1 MPTCFGGGG
10 RHDRWIT
17 LSRRRDLWPHQTAV
31 FVETDSVQSRQKR
44 CSGRLCWQLQLLT
57 PLCVLSTTLTH
68 THSHK
73 ATCLK
78 SVSEYIYI
86 YKKKRDVPICPSSSG
101 ISVQYWSISE
111 SIGSHYLSSV
121 TYLNCYGCDCCQSSS
136 QLRVFS
142 GSSFME
148 PGKRRRL
155 ASPNKDISSPCK
167 SMLTACLP
175 RLGDSPTLWFLIRH
189 IMKRE
194 EIGIWVEDCV
204 IGQADLIVFAFH
216 LPPLME
222 MILIDKSPCRG

>member
-1 MPTCFGGGG
+1 MTSGL
-10 RHDRWIT
+10 I
-17 LSRRRDLWPHQTAV
+17 
-31 FVETDSVQSRQKR
+31 RQLCLLKLIR
-44 CSGRLCWQLQLLT
+44 CSRDKRGALADCADSYSYWHHFVFCQ
-57 PLCVLSTTLTH
+57 PHSHTH
-68 THSHK
+68 THTRPLVSK
-73 ATCLK
+73 ASLN
-78 SVSEYIYI
+78 IYI

-148 PGKRRRL
+148 PGKRSRL